1 MVKKVPMR
9 MCVACRTM
17 KPKRELMRVV
27 RPPADAE
34 AGEAKPALLLDATG
48 KANGRGA
55 YICAD
60 AACVER
66 AQKTRALER
75 ALGCPV
81 EAPFYDDLKEYC
93 GAG

>member
-1 MVKKVPMR
+1 MSMAKKVPMR

-27 RPPADAE
+27 RPPE
-34 AGEAKPALLLDATG
+34 GEEAKPALLLDATG

-55 YICAD
+55 YLCAD

-81 EAPFYDDLKEYC
+81 EASFYDALKGNC
-93 GAG
+93 SAG

>member
-1 MVKKVPMR
+1 MAKKVPMR

-17 KPKRELMRVV
+17 KPNRELMRVV
-27 RPPADAE
+27 RPPAE
-34 AGEAKPALLLDATG
+34 GEAEGTKPRLSLDATG

-66 AQKTRALER
+66 AQKARALER

-81 EAPFYDDLKEYC
+81 EAAFYAQLKERC
-93 GAG
+93 GAQ